1 MARATA
7 DEPALE
13 HPIQTGENREMSTTA
28 TEARLA
34 RYKQVEREA
43 DEWGRI
49 IGVRRLKPSEMGK
62 LTSMIADISGFDEH
76 TREDGTV
83 VKVDRRTPYL
93 VIGMICEI
101 DSAHIPFAKNRAEL
115 DSMYDVMDQ
124 EGLVAAS
131 KAVGR
136 LQIDAVD
143 DPKVEAKN

>member
-1 MARATA
+1 M
-7 DEPALE
+7 
-13 HPIQTGENREMSTTA
+13 TTA

-43 DEWGRI
+43 DEFGRI

-62 LTSMIADISGFDEH
+62 LTGYTSDIAGFDEH

-83 VKVDRRTPYL
+83 VKVDRRTPYM
-93 VIGMICEI
+93 VIAMICEV
-101 DSAHIPFAKNRAEL
+101 DGTHIPFARNRGEL
-115 DSMYDVMDQ
+115 DSMYDSMDQ

-136 LQIDAVD
+136 LTIDAVEN
-143 DPKVEAKN
+143 PKEEAKN